1 MDTFKRKIPLLV
13 TITLIFGFIIS
24 FIVGLVN
31 YIKLLYY
38 AFEPPS
44 QTIEVTYVPLVL
56 MFFSLVLGE
65 LSFRFYSRIPNLHV
79 KNGKLILLI
88 ASHIAV
94 DVQFLWFATA
104 PIHAKVIPYLSE
116 KAAHV
121 NFGEYKAIGE
131 VLAGNF
137 HTLTLIFVFLPT
149 VFMLLYTL
157 WYSGHIVRY
166 RNEIFDWM
174 KKYEYKNQRLQ
185 KWFNGQE
192 EQIYPDVE
200 IGPHIEHKEMVRIKG
215 KDRTLN
221 GIIVGPIGS
230 GKTSSLIIPMI
241 NQDLHWM
248 VRFIN
253 QFEKAY
259 EQKNYHTEEVKGT
272 FLNGVTVIEPSND
285 LCQKVYKLV
294 QAHRIPESSVYY
306 IDPTNP
312 DTKNINIL
320 RGPVDK
326 VAEVFAMVI
335 QGLSESNNAFFEQAQ
350 RNHLKQHIYLLKLHN
365 PQKDVTFDDL
375 IEMYDDVERV
385 HRMHVLLKVQ
395 VEKLHDFVQSRAATR
410 DQTNEYKIIKGIDE
424 WFDNTIREKMD
435 RDGEPAVYKSG
446 KYRGKPMHYDREE
459 EYVKGLR
466 NILKDL
472 ASNVLIRRV
481 LFGKSDFDFDVHLE
495 QGGILLVNTAKGEL
509 ADLSNVLGKFVLL
522 SMQNAV
528 FRREPN
534 VSPYHHLVIDEF
546 PDYVVRPFKEF
557 PAQSRKY
564 KLILTIASQT
574 LSQLALDFTEQ
585 YMFTL
590 LGSFRNKM
598 IFGDVT
604 PYDAKIFSDM
614 FGEKE
619 EFKESESEQGISP
632 MQENPVSRLGSTYQ
646 KSKEVVMSPGDIM
659 AQGAFICAARIVQ
672 DNHVQPVQQITS
684 NFVPKEEFSKS
695 IIQVG
700 DNTGQYWENERTRLI
715 GEAIEKANPMK
726 HVDAENMK
734 RIEPLPPVENEDNE
748 SDTPIENDEQ
758 QIVSL
763 EAFKDHKVVEDKENN
778 PRKSIPAFEPEQDE
792 SLEKDRIAEELYH
805 DAEAFVIDKQQ
816 ASSSLLQRKYRIG
829 YARAARLIEKL
840 EQNLVI
846 SPYTGGAPRKVLIP
860 KENSNGLLQEEG
872 NISSIQNT
880 EDESL
885 KGTTL
890 NISTI
895 PYEDNMSAPEE
906 HTEEK
911 SLKETNL
918 NKNAIPS
925 EDNVSA
931 LEENSFKDILYDD
944 AVTYVRESQNTSA
957 SSLKDKFNIND
968 IRANRL
974 IDALERDGI
983 LEEIKGNCKVPD
995 EPLFTEVATTVEVTE
1010 LPDIDVTELES
1021 VDINTLNED
1030 LAFSIS
1036 QQDWNAATLEQEPF
1050 SVVEEHHEE
1059 IAMDV
1064 YIHEVEGNEQQQLQ
1078 EELTTKQPT
1087 NTVQPE
1093 NKLEPEVAEVY
1104 KSISNTIQKNLEQS
1118 LPEKHEHEEE
1128 RDFNRMTPAER
1139 RKYIREQQRK
1149 MLPRGSNIIKENPS
1163 QNKTSNVSH
1172 PDFDSIFGE
1181 IEK

>member
-1 MDTFKRKIPLLV
+1 MKTYKQRLPLFT
-13 TITLIFGFIIS
+13 TIGLISGFILSFGF
-24 FIVGLVN
+24 GLVN

-44 QTIEVTYVPLVL
+44 YPIEITYVPLIL
-56 MFFSLVLGE
+56 MFFSLLLGE
-65 LSFRFYSRIPNLHV
+65 FSFRFYSRIPALHV
-79 KNGKLILLI
+79 KNGELIILV
-88 ASHIAV
+88 ASHFAV
-94 DVQFLWFATA
+94 DTQFLWFATA
-104 PIHAKVIPYLSE
+104 PIHAKVIPYLTDKS
-116 KAAHV
+116 KHL
-121 NFGEYKAIGE
+121 NFGEYETLGH
-131 VLAGNF
+131 VLTGNF
-137 HTLTLIFVFLPT
+137 HTLTMIFVFLPT
-149 VFMLLYTL
+149 VFMILFTL

-166 RNEIFDWM
+166 REEILKWVQ
-174 KKYEYKNQRLQ
+174 KYEYKNYKLQ
-185 KWFNGQE
+185 KWFNNQE

-221 GIIVGPIGS
+221 GIIIGPIGS

-253 QFEKAY
+253 KFETAY
-259 EQKNYHTEEVKGT
+259 KKNDYDTEEVKGT

-285 LCQKVYKLV
+285 LCQKVFKLV
-294 QAHRIPESSVYY
+294 QAHKIPASSVYY

-385 HRMHVLLKVQ
+385 HRMHKLLKVQ
-395 VEKLHDFVQSRAATR
+395 VEKLYDFVQNGAASR
-410 DQTNEYKIIKGIDE
+410 DQKNEYKIIKGIDE

-435 RDGEPAVYKSG
+435 FQGEPAVYKSG
-446 KYRGKPMHYDREE
+446 KYRGQPMHYDREE

-534 VSPYHHLVIDEF
+534 VSPYHHIIVDEF

-564 KLILTIASQT
+564 KVILTIASQT

-619 EFKESESEQGISP
+619 EFKEAESEQGISP

-646 KSKEVVMSPGDIM
+646 KTKEVVMSSGDIM

-684 NFVPKEEFSKS
+684 NFVPKEEFAQA
-695 IIQVG
+695 IIQV
-700 DNTGQYWENERTRLI
+700 DTKTGEYWENERLRLI
-715 GEAIEKANPMK
+715 NESIEKANPMK

-734 RIEPLPPVENEDNE
+734 KIQLLPPIREGE
-748 SDTPIENDEQ
+748 IEHNNSMETNGEHQ
-758 QIVSL
+758 HIVSL
-763 EAFKDHKVVEDKENN
+763 EDYKGHKSQNETLPNDPAAMSQQGNVDDEVENKLYEDIKEF
-778 PRKSIPAFEPEQDE
+778 IIE
-792 SLEKDRIAEELYH
+792 S
-805 DAEAFVIDKQQ
+805 QQ
-816 ASSSLLQRKYRIG
+816 VSPSLLQRKFRIG
-829 YARAARLIEKL
+829 YMKAMQCIEKL
-840 EQNLVI
+840 EQNQVV
-846 SPYTGGAPRKVLIP
+846 SSYTGDGPRKVLISN
-860 KENSNGLLQEEG
+860 NSSMPEAISVNTTHSSDNTISQEVAIRNEDQETVQEG
-872 NISSIQNT
+872 SS
-880 EDESL
+880 
-885 KGTTL
+885 
-890 NISTI
+890 
-895 PYEDNMSAPEE
+895 
-906 HTEEK
+906 
-911 SLKETNL
+911 
-918 NKNAIPS
+918 
-925 EDNVSA
+925 V
-931 LEENSFKDILYDD
+931 FKDILYDD
-944 AVTYVRESQNTSA
+944 VLSFVKEAGSA
-957 SSLKDKFNIND
+957 SIPVLQDRFEISYT
-968 IRANRL
+968 RASRL
-974 IDALERDGI
+974 IEALQRNGELPVI
-983 LEEIKGNCKVPD
+983 AKETHLESISTEIKEPVVKKDIEETIDIELPPMD
-995 EPLFTEVATTVEVTE
+995 ECYEINMEVAE
-1010 LPDIDVTELES
+1010 LNKEL
-1021 VDINTLNED
+1021 
-1030 LAFSIS
+1030 SITMLE
-1036 QQDWNAATLEQEPF
+1036 QDWNKDPIIHSVIPDETETLFEEFPCDGPPVTMIGTAET
-1050 SVVEEHHEE
+1050 SIESTSIPVTITEAEETHVEINTVPVEEMLNHTE
-1059 IAMDV
+1059 
-1064 YIHEVEGNEQQQLQ
+1064 
-1078 EELTTKQPT
+1078 
-1087 NTVQPE
+1087 E
-1093 NKLEPEVAEVY
+1093 NKLDEDIAKVY
-1104 KSISNTIQKNLEQS
+1104 ESISITVQENLEKNREDHSKNDEKQPEYKPMSYKERQEHLKSQQKNKNNTSQS
-1118 LPEKHEHEEE
+1118 LVNKIEK
-1128 RDFNRMTPAER
+1128 P
-1139 RKYIREQQRK
+1139 KQ
-1149 MLPRGSNIIKENPS
+1149 
-1163 QNKTSNVSH
+1163 KTSNVMSKELNNF
-1172 PDFDSIFGE
+1172 FD
-1181 IEK
+1181 

>member
-1 MDTFKRKIPLLV
+1 MDTFKQRLPLFT
-13 TITLIFGFIIS
+13 TITLISAFIIS
-24 FIVGLVN
+24 FGVGLIN

-44 QTIEVTYVPLVL
+44 YPIEITYVPLIL
-56 MFFSLVLGE
+56 MFFSLFLGE
-65 LSFRFYSRIPNLHV
+65 FSFRFYSRIPALHV
-79 KNGKLILLI
+79 KNGKLFILI

-94 DVQFLWFATA
+94 DIHFLWLATA
-104 PIHAKVIPYLSE
+104 PIHAKVIPYLTD
-116 KAAHV
+116 KATHV
-121 NFGEYKAIGE
+121 NFGEYQAVGQ
-131 VLAGNF
+131 VLTGNF
-137 HTLTLIFVFLPT
+137 HTLTMIFVFLPT
-149 VFMLLYTL
+149 VFMILFTL

-166 RNEIFDWM
+166 REEILKWVQ
-174 KKYEYKNQRLQ
+174 KYEYKNHKLQ
-185 KWFNGQE
+185 KWFNSQE
-192 EQIYPDVE
+192 QRIYPDVE

-221 GIIVGPIGS
+221 VIIIGPIGS

-253 QFEKAY
+253 KFENAY
-259 EQKNYHTEEVKGT
+259 KKDNYDTEEVKGT

-294 QAHRIPESSVYY
+294 QAHKIPESSVYY

-385 HRMHVLLKVQ
+385 HHMHKLLKVQ
-395 VEKLHDFVQSRAATR
+395 VEKLYDFVQTGAASR
-410 DQTNEYKIIKGIDE
+410 DQNNEYKIIKGIDE
-424 WFDNTIREKMD
+424 WFDNTIREKTD
-435 RDGEPAVYKSG
+435 SQGEPAVYKKG
-446 KYRGKPMHYDREE
+446 KYRGHPMHYDREE

-509 ADLSNVLGKFVLL
+509 ADLSNVLGKFILL

-534 VSPYHHLVIDEF
+534 VSPYHHIIVDEF

-564 KLILTIASQT
+564 KVILTIASQT

-646 KSKEVVMSPGDIM
+646 KTKEVVMSPGDIM

-672 DNHVQPVQQITS
+672 DNHVQSVQQITS
-684 NFVPKEEFSKS
+684 NFVPKEEFARA
-695 IIQVG
+695 IIQV
-700 DNTGQYWENERTRLI
+700 DERLGQYWENERLLLI
-715 GEAIEKANPMK
+715 KESITKANPMK
-726 HVDAENMK
+726 HVDAKNMEK
-734 RIEPLPPVENEDNE
+734 IEPLPPIPN
-748 SDTPIENDEQ
+748 DTMGQNNSIGTDEGQQ

-763 EAFKDHKVVEDKENN
+763 DNYKENKSEPETKEVEDIVVSNT
-778 PRKSIPAFEPEQDE
+778 SIANEQQT
-792 SLEKDRIAEELYH
+792 SHNEKDEEEAENEAALY
-805 DAEAFVIDKQQ
+805 EEIKNFVIEAQQ
-816 ASSSLLQRKYRIG
+816 VSPSLLQRKFRIG
-829 YARAARLIEKL
+829 YMKTARLIEKL
-840 EQNLVI
+840 EQNLVV
-846 SPYTGGAPRKVLIP
+846 SSYTGKEPRKVLISKDSCVP
-860 KENSNGLLQEEG
+860 LPIEKPD
-872 NISSIQNT
+872 ISTPVLFETNTGESIQQ
-880 EDESL
+880 ESA
-885 KGTTL
+885 
-890 NISTI
+890 
-895 PYEDNMSAPEE
+895 M
-906 HTEEK
+906 
-911 SLKETNL
+911 
-918 NKNAIPS
+918 PS
-925 EDNVSA
+925 EDKEA
-931 LEENSFKDILYDD
+931 AQEETSFFKDVLYDD
-944 AVTYVRESQNTSA
+944 VVAFVKESRTASISA
-957 SSLKDKFNIND
+957 LQDKFNIGST
-968 IRANRL
+968 RASRL
-974 IDALERDGI
+974 LDALQRNGI
-983 LEEIKGNCKVPD
+983 LQDIETEQKLEFVTPAIQDTVPEETIK
-995 EPLFTEVATTVEVTE
+995 EVIKMNSADIEDYHEIPMDVSE
-1010 LPDIDVTELES
+1010 L
-1021 VDINTLNED
+1021 NKD
-1030 LAFSIS
+1030 LSIS
-1036 QQDWNAATLEQEPF
+1036 IFEQDWNTDASIETELSVRTEPF
-1050 SVVEEHHEE
+1050 QEE
-1059 IAMDV
+1059 
-1064 YIHEVEGNEQQQLQ
+1064 LQ
-1078 EELTTKQPT
+1078 EEVTTIEIEKESEINIEKDPTPVIETAALTE
-1087 NTVQPE
+1087 E
-1093 NKLEPEVAEVY
+1093 NKLDADVAKVY
-1104 KSISNTIQKNLEQS
+1104 ESISTTVYKNLEKNRLGNPKNNEEQREYS
-1118 LPEKHEHEEE
+1118 PMTYKERQELLKTQQKNKYCNTQPLPY
-1128 RDFNRMTPAER
+1128 RN
-1139 RKYIREQQRK
+1139 EQPK
-1149 MLPRGSNIIKENPS
+1149 KN
-1163 QNKTSNVSH
+1163 TSNVMSK
-1172 PDFDSIFGE
+1172 DLNDIFD
-1181 IEK
+1181 

>member
-1 MDTFKRKIPLLV
+1 MQTFKQRLPLFT
-13 TITLIFGFIIS
+13 TIGLISGFILSFGF
-24 FIVGLVN
+24 GLVN

-44 QTIEVTYVPLVL
+44 YPVEITYIPLIL
-56 MFFSLVLGE
+56 MFFSLLLGE
-65 LSFRFYSRIPNLHV
+65 FSFRFYSRIPALHV
-79 KNGKLILLI
+79 ENGKLIILI

-94 DVQFLWFATA
+94 DIQFLWFATA
-104 PIHAKVIPYLSE
+104 PIHAKVIPYLTDKS
-116 KAAHV
+116 KHL
-121 NFGEYKAIGE
+121 NFGEYEALGH
-131 VLAGNF
+131 VLTGNF
-137 HTLTLIFVFLPT
+137 HTLTMIFVFLPT
-149 VFMLLYTL
+149 VFMILFTL

-166 RNEIFDWM
+166 REEILKWVQ
-174 KKYEYKNQRLQ
+174 KYEYKNHKLQ
-185 KWFNGQE
+185 KWFNSQE

-221 GIIVGPIGS
+221 GIIIGPIGS

-253 QFEKAY
+253 KFETAY
-259 EQKNYHTEEVKGT
+259 KKNDYDTEEVKGT

-285 LCQKVYKLV
+285 LCQKVFKLV
-294 QAHRIPESSVYY
+294 QAHKIPASSVYY

-385 HRMHVLLKVQ
+385 HRMHKLLKVQ
-395 VEKLHDFVQSRAATR
+395 VEKLYDFVQSGAASR
-410 DQTNEYKIIKGIDE
+410 DQKNEYKIIKGIDE

-435 RDGEPAVYKSG
+435 FQGEPAVYKSG
-446 KYRGKPMHYDREE
+446 KYRGQPMHYDREE

-534 VSPYHHLVIDEF
+534 VSPYHHIIVDEF

-564 KLILTIASQT
+564 KVILTIASQT

-619 EFKESESEQGISP
+619 EFKEAESEQGISP

-646 KSKEVVMSPGDIM
+646 KTKEVVMSPGDIM

-684 NFVPKEEFSKS
+684 NFVPKEEFAQATT
-695 IIQVG
+695 QVDEEIG
-700 DNTGQYWENERTRLI
+700 RYWENERLRLI
-715 GEAIEKANPMK
+715 NESVAKANPMK

-734 RIEPLPPVENEDNE
+734 KIQPLSSMQEIVMEQDNSIETNG
-748 SDTPIENDEQ
+748 EQ
-758 QIVSL
+758 QHIVSL
-763 EAFKDHKVVEDKENN
+763 EDYKEN
-778 PRKSIPAFEPEQDE
+778 KSQNETLPNEPAAMDQQGDVNDE
-792 SLEKDRIAEELYH
+792 AENKLYE
-805 DAEAFVIDKQQ
+805 DIKEFIIESQQ
-816 ASSSLLQRKYRIG
+816 ISPSLLQRKFKIG
-829 YARAARLIEKL
+829 YMKAMQCIEKL
-840 EQNLVI
+840 EQNQVV
-846 SPYTGGAPRKVLIP
+846 SSYTGDGPRKVLI
-860 KENSNGLLQEEG
+860 SNNGSLLEETSVNTTHSSDNTIPQEVRIGSEDQGSVQEET
-872 NISSIQNT
+872 SC
-880 EDESL
+880 
-885 KGTTL
+885 
-890 NISTI
+890 
-895 PYEDNMSAPEE
+895 
-906 HTEEK
+906 
-911 SLKETNL
+911 
-918 NKNAIPS
+918 
-925 EDNVSA
+925 
-931 LEENSFKDILYDD
+931 FKDILYDD
-944 AVTYVRESQNTSA
+944 VLSFVKESGSA
-957 SSLKDKFNIND
+957 SISALQDTFKISYT
-968 IRANRL
+968 RASRL
-974 IDALERDGI
+974 IETLQRNNELPVIAEETHLESI
-983 LEEIKGNCKVPD
+983 STEIKEPVIKEDKEEVIDIELPPMDECYEINMEVAEINKELSITMLEQDWNKDSIIHSEIPD
-995 EPLFTEVATTVEVTE
+995 ETEPLFEEFPYDGLPVTMIGTAETSIESTSIPVTITESEETQVE
-1010 LPDIDVTELES
+1010 
-1021 VDINTLNED
+1021 INTVPIEETLNHTE
-1030 LAFSIS
+1030 
-1036 QQDWNAATLEQEPF
+1036 
-1050 SVVEEHHEE
+1050 
-1059 IAMDV
+1059 
-1064 YIHEVEGNEQQQLQ
+1064 
-1078 EELTTKQPT
+1078 
-1087 NTVQPE
+1087 E
-1093 NKLEPEVAEVY
+1093 NKLDEDVAKVY
-1104 KSISNTIQKNLEQS
+1104 ESISITVQENLEKNREEHSKKDEKQLEYKPMSYKERQEHLKSQQKNKNNTSQS
-1118 LPEKHEHEEE
+1118 LLNKIEK
-1128 RDFNRMTPAER
+1128 P
-1139 RKYIREQQRK
+1139 
-1149 MLPRGSNIIKENPS
+1149 KE
-1163 QNKTSNVSH
+1163 KISNVMSKELNNF
-1172 PDFDSIFGE
+1172 FD
-1181 IEK
+1181 

>member
-1 MDTFKRKIPLLV
+1 METFKQRLPLFT
-13 TITLIFGFIIS
+13 TIGLISGFILSFGF
-24 FIVGLVN
+24 GLVN

-44 QTIEVTYVPLVL
+44 YPIEITYVPLIL
-56 MFFSLVLGE
+56 MFFSLLLGE
-65 LSFRFYSRIPNLHV
+65 FSFRFYSRIPALHIN
-79 KNGKLILLI
+79 NGKLIILV

-94 DVQFLWFATA
+94 DIQFLWFATA
-104 PIHAKVIPYLSE
+104 PIHAKVIPYLADKS
-116 KAAHV
+116 KHL
-121 NFGEYKAIGE
+121 NFGEYEALGH
-131 VLAGNF
+131 VLTGNF
-137 HTLTLIFVFLPT
+137 HTLTMIFVFLPT
-149 VFMLLYTL
+149 VFMILFTL

-166 RNEIFDWM
+166 REEILKWVQ
-174 KKYEYKNQRLQ
+174 KYEYKNHKLQ
-185 KWFNGQE
+185 KWFNSQE

-221 GIIVGPIGS
+221 CIIIGPIGS
-230 GKTSSLIIPMI
+230 GKTSSVIIPMI

-248 VRFIN
+248 ARFIN
-253 QFEKAY
+253 KFINVFK
-259 EQKNYHTEEVKGT
+259 KKDYHTEEVKGT

-285 LCQKVYKLV
+285 LCQKVFKLV
-294 QAHRIPESSVYY
+294 QAHKIPESAVYY

-385 HRMHVLLKVQ
+385 HRMHKLLKVQ
-395 VEKLHDFVQSRAATR
+395 VEKLYDFVQSGAASR
-410 DQTNEYKIIKGIDE
+410 DQKNEYKIIKGIDE
-424 WFDNTIREKMD
+424 WFDNTIREKLD
-435 RDGEPAVYKSG
+435 FQGEPAVYKSG
-446 KYRGKPMHYDREE
+446 KYRGQPMHYDREE

-528 FRREPN
+528 FRRDPN
-534 VSPYHHLVIDEF
+534 VSPYHHIIVDEF

-564 KLILTIASQT
+564 KVILTIASQT

-619 EFKESESEQGISP
+619 EFKEAESEQGISP

-684 NFVPKEEFSKS
+684 NFVPKEEFAQA
-695 IIQVG
+695 IIQV
-700 DNTGQYWENERTRLI
+700 DTKTGEYWENERLRLI
-715 GEAIEKANPMK
+715 NESIEKANPMK

-734 RIEPLPPVENEDNE
+734 KIQPLPPIREGE
-748 SDTPIENDEQ
+748 IEQNNSMETNGEHQ
-758 QIVSL
+758 HIVSL
-763 EAFKDHKVVEDKENN
+763 EDYKGHKSQNGTVPNEPAAMSPQGNVDDEVDKKLYEDIKEF
-778 PRKSIPAFEPEQDE
+778 IIE
-792 SLEKDRIAEELYH
+792 S
-805 DAEAFVIDKQQ
+805 QQ
-816 ASSSLLQRKYRIG
+816 VSPSLLQRKFRIG
-829 YARAARLIEKL
+829 YMKAMQCIEKL
-840 EQNLVI
+840 EQNQVV
-846 SPYTGGAPRKVLIP
+846 SSYTGDGPRKVLISN
-860 KENSNGLLQEEG
+860 NSSMPEATSVNTTQSSDNTISQEV
-872 NISSIQNT
+872 
-880 EDESL
+880 
-885 KGTTL
+885 
-890 NISTI
+890 
-895 PYEDNMSAPEE
+895 
-906 HTEEK
+906 
-911 SLKETNL
+911 
-918 NKNAIPS
+918 AIRS
-925 EDNVSA
+925 EDTGTVQ
-931 LEENSFKDILYDD
+931 EENSVFKDILYDD
-944 AVTYVRESQNTSA
+944 VLSFVKESGSA
-957 SSLKDKFNIND
+957 SIPVLQDTFEISYT
-968 IRANRL
+968 RASRL
-974 IDALERDGI
+974 IEALHRNGELPVI
-983 LEEIKGNCKVPD
+983 AEETHLESISTEIKEPVVIKDIEETIDIELPPID
-995 EPLFTEVATTVEVTE
+995 ECYEINMEVAE
-1010 LPDIDVTELES
+1010 LNKEL
-1021 VDINTLNED
+1021 
-1030 LAFSIS
+1030 SITMLE
-1036 QQDWNAATLEQEPF
+1036 QDWNKDSIIHSVIPNETETLFEEFSADEPP
-1050 SVVEEHHEE
+1050 VTITEEEETHVKIDTVPVEDMLNHTE
-1059 IAMDV
+1059 
-1064 YIHEVEGNEQQQLQ
+1064 
-1078 EELTTKQPT
+1078 
-1087 NTVQPE
+1087 E
-1093 NKLEPEVAEVY
+1093 NKLDEDVAKVY
-1104 KSISNTIQKNLEQS
+1104 ESISITVQENLEKNREDRSKNDEKQSEYKPMSYKERQERLKSQQKNKNNTSQS
-1118 LPEKHEHEEE
+1118 LVNKIEK
-1128 RDFNRMTPAER
+1128 P
-1139 RKYIREQQRK
+1139 KQ
-1149 MLPRGSNIIKENPS
+1149 
-1163 QNKTSNVSH
+1163 KTSNVMSKELNNF
-1172 PDFDSIFGE
+1172 FD
-1181 IEK
+1181 

>member
-1 MDTFKRKIPLLV
+1 METFKQRLPLFT
-13 TITLIFGFIIS
+13 TIGLISGFILSFGF
-24 FIVGLVN
+24 GLVN

-44 QTIEVTYVPLVL
+44 YPIEITYVPLIL
-56 MFFSLVLGE
+56 MFFSLLLGE
-65 LSFRFYSRIPNLHV
+65 FSFRFYSRIPALHV
-79 KNGKLILLI
+79 NNGKLIILVV
-88 ASHIAV
+88 SHFAV
-94 DVQFLWFATA
+94 DIQFLWFATA
-104 PIHAKVIPYLSE
+104 PIHAKVIPYLTDKS
-116 KAAHV
+116 KHL
-121 NFGEYKAIGE
+121 NFGEYEALGH
-131 VLAGNF
+131 VLTGNF
-137 HTLTLIFVFLPT
+137 HTLTMIFVFLPT
-149 VFMLLYTL
+149 VFMILFTL
-157 WYSGHIVRY
+157 WYSGHFVRY
-166 RNEIFDWM
+166 REEILKWVQ
-174 KKYEYKNQRLQ
+174 KYEYKNHKLQ
-185 KWFNGQE
+185 KWFNSQE

-221 GIIVGPIGS
+221 GIIIGPIGS

-253 QFEKAY
+253 KFETAY
-259 EQKNYHTEEVKGT
+259 KKNDYDTEEVKGT

-285 LCQKVYKLV
+285 LCQKVFKLV
-294 QAHRIPESSVYY
+294 QAHKIPASSVYY

-385 HRMHVLLKVQ
+385 HRMHKLLKVQ
-395 VEKLHDFVQSRAATR
+395 VEKLYDFVQSGAASR
-410 DQTNEYKIIKGIDE
+410 DQKNEYKIIKGIDE

-435 RDGEPAVYKSG
+435 FQGEPAVYKSG
-446 KYRGKPMHYDREE
+446 KYRGQPMHYDREE

-534 VSPYHHLVIDEF
+534 VSPYHHIIVDEF

-564 KLILTIASQT
+564 KVILTIASQT

-619 EFKESESEQGISP
+619 EFKEAESEQGISP

-646 KSKEVVMSPGDIM
+646 KTKEVVMSPGDIM

-684 NFVPKEEFSKS
+684 NFVPKEEFAQATT
-695 IIQVG
+695 QVDEEIG
-700 DNTGQYWENERTRLI
+700 RYWENERLRLI
-715 GEAIEKANPMK
+715 NESVAKANPMK

-734 RIEPLPPVENEDNE
+734 KIQPLSSMQEIVMEQDNSIETNG
-748 SDTPIENDEQ
+748 EQ
-758 QIVSL
+758 QHIVSL
-763 EAFKDHKVVEDKENN
+763 EDYKEN
-778 PRKSIPAFEPEQDE
+778 KSQNETLSNDPAAMDQQGDVNSEAENKLYEEIKEFIIE
-792 SLEKDRIAEELYH
+792 S
-805 DAEAFVIDKQQ
+805 QQ
-816 ASSSLLQRKYRIG
+816 VSPSLLQRKFRIG
-829 YARAARLIEKL
+829 YMKAMQCIEKL
-840 EQNLVI
+840 EQNQVVG
-846 SPYTGGAPRKVLIP
+846 SYTGDGPRKVLISN
-860 KENSNGLLQEEG
+860 NSSIPEESSINTTHSSDNTISQKVAIRSEDPGTVQEET
-872 NISSIQNT
+872 S
-880 EDESL
+880 
-885 KGTTL
+885 
-890 NISTI
+890 
-895 PYEDNMSAPEE
+895 
-906 HTEEK
+906 
-911 SLKETNL
+911 
-918 NKNAIPS
+918 
-925 EDNVSA
+925 V
-931 LEENSFKDILYDD
+931 FKDILYDD
-944 AVTYVRESQNTSA
+944 ILSFVKESGSISISVLQDTFKISYTRA
-957 SSLKDKFNIND
+957 S
-968 IRANRL
+968 RL
-974 IDALERDGI
+974 IEALQRNGELPVI
-983 LEEIKGNCKVPD
+983 AEETHVESISTEIKEPVVKKDIKETIDIELPPMD
-995 EPLFTEVATTVEVTE
+995 ECYEINMEVAE
-1010 LPDIDVTELES
+1010 LNKEL
-1021 VDINTLNED
+1021 
-1030 LAFSIS
+1030 SITMLE
-1036 QQDWNAATLEQEPF
+1036 QDWNKDSIIHSEIPDETESLFEVFPSDGLPVTMIGTAETSIESTSIPVTITESEETQ
-1050 SVVEEHHEE
+1050 VE
-1059 IAMDV
+1059 I
-1064 YIHEVEGNEQQQLQ
+1064 
-1078 EELTTKQPT
+1078 
-1087 NTVQPE
+1087 NTVPIEETLNHTEE
-1093 NKLEPEVAEVY
+1093 NKLDEDVAKVY
-1104 KSISNTIQKNLEQS
+1104 ESISITVQENLEKNREDHSKNDEKQPEYKPMSYKERQEQLKSPQKNKNNTSQS
-1118 LPEKHEHEEE
+1118 LLNKIEK
-1128 RDFNRMTPAER
+1128 P
-1139 RKYIREQQRK
+1139 KQ
-1149 MLPRGSNIIKENPS
+1149 
-1163 QNKTSNVSH
+1163 KTSNVMSKELNNF
-1172 PDFDSIFGE
+1172 FD
-1181 IEK
+1181 

>member
-1 MDTFKRKIPLLV
+1 METFKQRLPLFT
-13 TITLIFGFIIS
+13 TIGLISGFILSFGF
-24 FIVGLVN
+24 GLVN

-44 QTIEVTYVPLVL
+44 YPIEITYVPLIL
-56 MFFSLVLGE
+56 MFFSLLLGE
-65 LSFRFYSRIPNLHV
+65 FSFRFYSRIPALHIN
-79 KNGKLILLI
+79 NGKLIILV

-94 DVQFLWFATA
+94 DIQFLWFATA
-104 PIHAKVIPYLSE
+104 PIHAKVIPYLADKS
-116 KAAHV
+116 KHL
-121 NFGEYKAIGE
+121 NFGEYEALGH
-131 VLAGNF
+131 VLTGNF
-137 HTLTLIFVFLPT
+137 HTLTMIFVFLPT
-149 VFMLLYTL
+149 VFMILFTL

-166 RNEIFDWM
+166 REEILKWVQ
-174 KKYEYKNQRLQ
+174 KYEYKNHKLQ
-185 KWFNGQE
+185 KWFNSQE

-221 GIIVGPIGS
+221 CIIIGPIGS

-248 VRFIN
+248 ARFIN
-253 QFEKAY
+253 KFINVFK
-259 EQKNYHTEEVKGT
+259 KKDYHTEGVKGT

-285 LCQKVYKLV
+285 LCQKVFKLV
-294 QAHRIPESSVYY
+294 QAHKIPESAVYY

-385 HRMHVLLKVQ
+385 HRMHKLLKVQ
-395 VEKLHDFVQSRAATR
+395 VEKLYDFVQSGAASR
-410 DQTNEYKIIKGIDE
+410 DQKNEYKIIKGIDE
-424 WFDNTIREKMD
+424 WFDNTIREKLD
-435 RDGEPAVYKSG
+435 FQGEPAVYKSG
-446 KYRGKPMHYDREE
+446 KYRGQSMHYDREE

-528 FRREPN
+528 FRRDPN
-534 VSPYHHLVIDEF
+534 VSPYHHIIVDEF

-564 KLILTIASQT
+564 KVILTIASQT

-619 EFKESESEQGISP
+619 EFKEAESEQGISP

-684 NFVPKEEFSKS
+684 NFVPKEEFAQA
-695 IIQVG
+695 IIQV
-700 DNTGQYWENERTRLI
+700 DTKTGEYWENERLRLI
-715 GEAIEKANPMK
+715 NESIEKANPMK

-734 RIEPLPPVENEDNE
+734 KIQPLPPIREGE
-748 SDTPIENDEQ
+748 IEQNNSMETNGEHQ
-758 QIVSL
+758 HIVSL
-763 EAFKDHKVVEDKENN
+763 EDYKGHKSQYETVPNEPAAMSQQGKVDYEIDNKLYDDIKEF
-778 PRKSIPAFEPEQDE
+778 IIE
-792 SLEKDRIAEELYH
+792 S
-805 DAEAFVIDKQQ
+805 QQ
-816 ASSSLLQRKYRIG
+816 VSPSLLQRKFRIG
-829 YARAARLIEKL
+829 YMKAMQCIEKL
-840 EQNLVI
+840 EQNQVV
-846 SPYTGGAPRKVLIP
+846 SSYTGDGPRKVLISN
-860 KENSNGLLQEEG
+860 NSSMPEETSVNTTQPSDNTISQEVAIRSEDPGTVQEET
-872 NISSIQNT
+872 S
-880 EDESL
+880 
-885 KGTTL
+885 
-890 NISTI
+890 
-895 PYEDNMSAPEE
+895 
-906 HTEEK
+906 
-911 SLKETNL
+911 
-918 NKNAIPS
+918 
-925 EDNVSA
+925 V
-931 LEENSFKDILYDD
+931 FKDILYDD
-944 AVTYVRESQNTSA
+944 VLSFVKESGSA
-957 SSLKDKFNIND
+957 SISVLQDTFEISYT
-968 IRANRL
+968 RASRL
-974 IDALERDGI
+974 IEALQRNGELPVI
-983 LEEIKGNCKVPD
+983 AEETYLENISTEIKEPVVKKDIEETIDIELPPID
-995 EPLFTEVATTVEVTE
+995 ECYEINMEVAE
-1010 LPDIDVTELES
+1010 LNKELSFTMLE
-1021 VDINTLNED
+1021 
-1030 LAFSIS
+1030 
-1036 QQDWNAATLEQEPF
+1036 QDWNKDSIIHSVIPDETETLFEEF
-1050 SVVEEHHEE
+1050 SADRPPVTMIGTAETSIESTSIPVIITEEEETHVKINTVPVEEILNHTE
-1059 IAMDV
+1059 
-1064 YIHEVEGNEQQQLQ
+1064 
-1078 EELTTKQPT
+1078 
-1087 NTVQPE
+1087 E
-1093 NKLEPEVAEVY
+1093 NKLDEDVAKVY
-1104 KSISNTIQKNLEQS
+1104 ESISITVLENLEKNREDHSKNDEKQSEYKPMSYKERQEHLKSQQKNKNNTSQS
-1118 LPEKHEHEEE
+1118 LLNKIEK
-1128 RDFNRMTPAER
+1128 P
-1139 RKYIREQQRK
+1139 KQ
-1149 MLPRGSNIIKENPS
+1149 
-1163 QNKTSNVSH
+1163 KTSNVMSKELNNF
-1172 PDFDSIFGE
+1172 FD
-1181 IEK
+1181 

>member
-1 MDTFKRKIPLLV
+1 METFKQRLPLFT
-13 TITLIFGFIIS
+13 TIGLISGFILSFGF
-24 FIVGLVN
+24 GLVN

-44 QTIEVTYVPLVL
+44 YPIEITYIPLFL
-56 MFFSLVLGE
+56 MFFSLLLGE
-65 LSFRFYSRIPNLHV
+65 FSFRFYSRIPALHI
-79 KNGKLILLI
+79 KNGKIIILI

-94 DVQFLWFATA
+94 DIQFLWFATA
-104 PIHAKVIPYLSE
+104 PIHAKVIPYLTDKS
-116 KAAHV
+116 KHL
-121 NFGEYKAIGE
+121 NFGEYEALGH
-131 VLAGNF
+131 VLTGNF
-137 HTLTLIFVFLPT
+137 HTLTMIFVFLPS
-149 VFMLLYTL
+149 VFMILFTL

-166 RNEIFDWM
+166 REEILKWVQ
-174 KKYEYKNQRLQ
+174 KYEYKNHKLQ
-185 KWFNGQE
+185 KWFNSQE

-221 GIIVGPIGS
+221 GIIIGPIGS

-253 QFEKAY
+253 KFETAY
-259 EQKNYHTEEVKGT
+259 KKNDYDTEDVKGT

-285 LCQKVYKLV
+285 LCQKVFKLV
-294 QAHRIPESSVYY
+294 QAHKVPSSSVYY

-312 DTKNINIL
+312 HTKNINIL

-385 HRMHVLLKVQ
+385 HRMHKLLKVQ
-395 VEKLHDFVQSRAATR
+395 VEKLYDFVQGGEASR
-410 DQTNEYKIIKGIDE
+410 DQKNEYKIIKGIDE

-435 RDGEPAVYKSG
+435 FQGEPAVYKSG
-446 KYRGKPMHYDREE
+446 KYRGQPMHYDREE

-481 LFGKSDFDFDVHLE
+481 LFGKSNFDFDVHLE

-534 VSPYHHLVIDEF
+534 VSPYHHIIVDEF

-564 KLILTIASQT
+564 KVILTIASQT

-619 EFKESESEQGISP
+619 EFKEAESEQGISP

-646 KSKEVVMSPGDIM
+646 KTKEVVMSPGDIM

-684 NFVPKEEFSKS
+684 NFVPKEEFAQA
-695 IIQVG
+695 ITQVDEEIG
-700 DNTGQYWENERTRLI
+700 RYWENERLRLI
-715 GEAIEKANPMK
+715 NESIAKANPIK
-726 HVDAENMK
+726 QVDAENMK
-734 RIEPLPPVENEDNE
+734 TIQPLPPIREVE
-748 SDTPIENDEQ
+748 IEQNNSMETNGEHQ
-758 QIVSL
+758 HIVSIEDYKEHKSQNETL
-763 EAFKDHKVVEDKENN
+763 SNDPAAMNQHGNADDEAENKLYEDIKEF
-778 PRKSIPAFEPEQDE
+778 IIE
-792 SLEKDRIAEELYH
+792 S
-805 DAEAFVIDKQQ
+805 QQ
-816 ASSSLLQRKYRIG
+816 VSPSLLQRKFKIG
-829 YARAARLIEKL
+829 YMKAMQCVEKL
-840 EQNLVI
+840 EQNQVV
-846 SPYTGGAPRKVLIP
+846 SSYTGDGPRKVLISN
-860 KENSNGLLQEEG
+860 NSRMSEETIVNTTHSSNNTISQEVAIRSEHQGTVQEEA
-872 NISSIQNT
+872 SF
-880 EDESL
+880 
-885 KGTTL
+885 
-890 NISTI
+890 
-895 PYEDNMSAPEE
+895 
-906 HTEEK
+906 
-911 SLKETNL
+911 
-918 NKNAIPS
+918 
-925 EDNVSA
+925 
-931 LEENSFKDILYDD
+931 FKDILYDN
-944 AVTYVRESQNTSA
+944 VLSFVKESGSA
-957 SSLKDKFNIND
+957 SISVLQDTFKISYT
-968 IRANRL
+968 RASRL
-974 IDALERDGI
+974 IEALKRNGELPVIAEETHIESISTEINGPVMKEDIGEI
-983 LEEIKGNCKVPD
+983 IDIELPPMYECHEINIEVAELNKELSISMLEQDCDKDSIIYSEIPDKTEPLLEEFPSAELTATMIGTAETSIESASIPVTISVPD
-995 EPLFTEVATTVEVTE
+995 ETHVE
-1010 LPDIDVTELES
+1010 
-1021 VDINTLNED
+1021 INTVPIEETLNHTHVNKLDED
-1030 LAFSIS
+1030 VAKVYESIS
-1036 QQDWNAATLEQEPF
+1036 
-1050 SVVEEHHEE
+1050 
-1059 IAMDV
+1059 I
-1064 YIHEVEGNEQQQLQ
+1064 
-1078 EELTTKQPT
+1078 
-1087 NTVQPE
+1087 TVH
-1093 NKLEPEVAEVY
+1093 
-1104 KSISNTIQKNLEQS
+1104 KNLEKNREVNSRNNEKQPEYKRMSYKEREEHLKAQQENMNNTTQS
-1118 LPEKHEHEEE
+1118 LLNKIEK
-1128 RDFNRMTPAER
+1128 P
-1139 RKYIREQQRK
+1139 KQ
-1149 MLPRGSNIIKENPS
+1149 
-1163 QNKTSNVSH
+1163 KTSNVMSKELNNF
-1172 PDFDSIFGE
+1172 FD
-1181 IEK
+1181 

>member
-1 MDTFKRKIPLLV
+1 METFKQRIPLFT
-13 TITLIFGFIIS
+13 TIGLISGFILSFGF
-24 FIVGLVN
+24 GLVN

-44 QTIEVTYVPLVL
+44 YPIEITYVPLIL
-56 MFFSLVLGE
+56 MFFSLLLGE
-65 LSFRFYSRIPNLHV
+65 FSFRFYSRIPALHV
-79 KNGKLILLI
+79 KNGKLIILI
-88 ASHIAV
+88 TSHIAV
-94 DVQFLWFATA
+94 DIHFLWFATA
-104 PIHAKVIPYLSE
+104 PIHAKVIPYLTDKS
-116 KAAHV
+116 KHV
-121 NFGEYKAIGE
+121 NFGEYEAIGH
-131 VLAGNF
+131 VLTGNF
-137 HTLTLIFVFLPT
+137 HTLTMIFVFLPT
-149 VFMLLYTL
+149 VFMILFTL

-166 RNEIFDWM
+166 REEILKWVQ
-174 KKYEYKNQRLQ
+174 KYEYKNHKLQ
-185 KWFNGQE
+185 KWFNSQE

-221 GIIVGPIGS
+221 GIIIGPIGS

-253 QFEKAY
+253 KFETAY
-259 EQKNYHTEEVKGT
+259 KKNDYDTEEVKGT

-285 LCQKVYKLV
+285 LCQKVFKLV
-294 QAHRIPESSVYY
+294 QAHKIPASSVYY

-385 HRMHVLLKVQ
+385 HRMHKLLKVQ
-395 VEKLHDFVQSRAATR
+395 VEKLYDFVQSGAASR
-410 DQTNEYKIIKGIDE
+410 DQKNEYKIIKGIDE

-435 RDGEPAVYKSG
+435 FQGEPAVYKSG
-446 KYRGKPMHYDREE
+446 KYRGQPMHYDREE

-534 VSPYHHLVIDEF
+534 VSPYHHIIVDEF

-564 KLILTIASQT
+564 KVILTIASQT

-619 EFKESESEQGISP
+619 EFKEAESEQGISP
-632 MQENPVSRLGSTYQ
+632 MQDNPVSRLGSTYQ
-646 KSKEVVMSPGDIM
+646 KAKEVVMSPGDIM

-684 NFVPKEEFSKS
+684 NFVPKEEFAQA
-695 IIQVG
+695 IIQV
-700 DNTGQYWENERTRLI
+700 DIETGQYWENERLRLI
-715 GEAIEKANPMK
+715 NESIAKANPMK

-734 RIEPLPPVENEDNE
+734 KIQPLPPIQEVELKQNSSVETTE
-748 SDTPIENDEQ
+748 EQ
-758 QIVSL
+758 QHIVSL
-763 EAFKDHKVVEDKENN
+763 EDYKEHKSHNEILSNEEPAAMNQQGDVDDEAENKLYEDIKEFIVESQQVS
-778 PRKSIPAFEPEQDE
+778 PSI
-792 SLEKDRIAEELYH
+792 
-805 DAEAFVIDKQQ
+805 
-816 ASSSLLQRKYRIG
+816 LQRKFKIG
-829 YARAARLIEKL
+829 YMKAMQCIEKL
-840 EQNLVI
+840 EQNLVV
-846 SPYTGGAPRKVLIP
+846 SSYTGDGPRKVLIS
-860 KENSNGLLQEEG
+860 NS
-872 NISSIQNT
+872 SSI
-880 EDESL
+880 
-885 KGTTL
+885 
-890 NISTI
+890 
-895 PYEDNMSAPEE
+895 PEE
-906 HTEEK
+906 PSVNTTHTSDNTISQK
-911 SLKETNL
+911 V
-918 NKNAIPS
+918 AIPS
-925 EDNVSA
+925 EDKGNVQEETHIESISTA
-931 LEENSFKDILYDD
+931 ITETVINEEIEEVIDIESPLMDECHEINMEVSELNKELSITMLEQDWKTDSIIYSRIPDETEPLLEEFPSDGLPVPIIETAEINIESTSNP
-944 AVTYVRESQNTSA
+944 VTKTESDETY
-957 SSLKDKFNIND
+957 
-968 IRANRL
+968 
-974 IDALERDGI
+974 LE
-983 LEEIKGNCKVPD
+983 
-995 EPLFTEVATTVEVTE
+995 
-1010 LPDIDVTELES
+1010 
-1021 VDINTLNED
+1021 INTIPIAETLNHPE
-1030 LAFSIS
+1030 
-1036 QQDWNAATLEQEPF
+1036 
-1050 SVVEEHHEE
+1050 
-1059 IAMDV
+1059 
-1064 YIHEVEGNEQQQLQ
+1064 
-1078 EELTTKQPT
+1078 
-1087 NTVQPE
+1087 E
-1093 NKLEPEVAEVY
+1093 NKLDEDVAKVY
-1104 KSISNTIQKNLEQS
+1104 ESISITVHENLEKNREDLSRNDEKQPEYKRMSYKERQEQLKSQQKNKNNTTQS
-1118 LPEKHEHEEE
+1118 LLNKIEK
-1128 RDFNRMTPAER
+1128 P
-1139 RKYIREQQRK
+1139 KQ
-1149 MLPRGSNIIKENPS
+1149 
-1163 QNKTSNVSH
+1163 KTSNVMSKELNNL
-1172 PDFDSIFGE
+1172 FD
-1181 IEK
+1181 

>member
-1 MDTFKRKIPLLV
+1 METFKQRLPLF
-13 TITLIFGFIIS
+13 TTLGLISGFILSFGF
-24 FIVGLVN
+24 GLVN

-44 QTIEVTYVPLVL
+44 YPIEITYIPLVL
-56 MFFSLVLGE
+56 MFFSLLLGE
-65 LSFRFYSRIPNLHV
+65 FSFRFYSRIPALHV
-79 KNGKLILLI
+79 ENGKLIILI

-94 DVQFLWFATA
+94 DIQFLWFATA
-104 PIHAKVIPYLSE
+104 PIHAKVIPYLTDKS
-116 KAAHV
+116 KHL
-121 NFGEYKAIGE
+121 NFGEYEALGH
-131 VLAGNF
+131 VLTGNF
-137 HTLTLIFVFLPT
+137 HTLTMIFVFLPT
-149 VFMLLYTL
+149 VFMILFTL
-157 WYSGHIVRY
+157 WFSGHIVRY
-166 RNEIFDWM
+166 REEILKWVQ
-174 KKYEYKNQRLQ
+174 KYEYKNHKLQ
-185 KWFNGQE
+185 KWFNSQE

-221 GIIVGPIGS
+221 CIIIGPIGS

-248 VRFIN
+248 ARFIN
-253 QFEKAY
+253 KFINVFK
-259 EQKNYHTEEVKGT
+259 KKDYHTEEVKGT

-285 LCQKVYKLV
+285 LCQKVLKLV
-294 QAHRIPESSVYY
+294 QAHKIPESAVYY

-385 HRMHVLLKVQ
+385 HRMHKLLKVQ
-395 VEKLHDFVQSRAATR
+395 VEKLYDFVQSGVASR
-410 DQTNEYKIIKGIDE
+410 DQKNEYKIIKGIDE

-435 RDGEPAVYKSG
+435 FQGEPAVYKSG
-446 KYRGKPMHYDREE
+446 KYRGQPMHYDREE

-528 FRREPN
+528 FRRDPN
-534 VSPYHHLVIDEF
+534 VSPYHHIIVDEF

-564 KLILTIASQT
+564 KVILTIASQT

-619 EFKESESEQGISP
+619 EFKEAESEQGISP

-646 KSKEVVMSPGDIM
+646 KTKEVVMSPGDIM

-684 NFVPKEEFSKS
+684 NFVPKEEFAQA
-695 IIQVG
+695 ITQVDEEIG
-700 DNTGQYWENERTRLI
+700 RYWENERLRLI
-715 GEAIEKANPMK
+715 NESVAKANPMK

-734 RIEPLPPVENEDNE
+734 KIQPLSSMQEIAMEQDNSIETNG
-748 SDTPIENDEQ
+748 EQ
-758 QIVSL
+758 QHIVSL
-763 EAFKDHKVVEDKENN
+763 EDYKEN
-778 PRKSIPAFEPEQDE
+778 KSQNETLPNEPAPMDQQGDVNDE
-792 SLEKDRIAEELYH
+792 AENKLYE
-805 DAEAFVIDKQQ
+805 DIKEFIIESQQ
-816 ASSSLLQRKYRIG
+816 ISPSLLQRKFKIG
-829 YARAARLIEKL
+829 YMKAMQCIEKL
-840 EQNLVI
+840 EQNQVV
-846 SPYTGGAPRKVLIP
+846 SSYTGDGPRKVLISN
-860 KENSNGLLQEEG
+860 NSSLLEETSV
-872 NISSIQNT
+872 NTAHSSDN
-880 EDESL
+880 
-885 KGTTL
+885 
-890 NISTI
+890 TI
-895 PYEDNMSAPEE
+895 PQEVR
-906 HTEEK
+906 
-911 SLKETNL
+911 
-918 NKNAIPS
+918 IGS
-925 EDNVSA
+925 EDQGSV
-931 LEENSFKDILYDD
+931 EEETSCFKDILYDD
-944 AVTYVRESQNTSA
+944 VLSFVKESGSA
-957 SSLKDKFNIND
+957 SISVLQDTFKISYT
-968 IRANRL
+968 RASRL
-974 IDALERDGI
+974 IETLQRNNELPVIAEETHLESI
-983 LEEIKGNCKVPD
+983 STEIKEPAIKEDKEEVIDIELPLMD
-995 EPLFTEVATTVEVTE
+995 ECYEINMEVAE
-1010 LPDIDVTELES
+1010 LNKEL
-1021 VDINTLNED
+1021 
-1030 LAFSIS
+1030 SITMLE
-1036 QQDWNAATLEQEPF
+1036 QDWNKDSIIHSVIPIENETLFEEFPSDGPPVTKIRAAETSIESTSIPVTITET
-1050 SVVEEHHEE
+1050 EE
-1059 IAMDV
+1059 I
-1064 YIHEVEGNEQQQLQ
+1064 HVEI
-1078 EELTTKQPT
+1078 
-1087 NTVQPE
+1087 NTVPIEEALNHTEE
-1093 NKLEPEVAEVY
+1093 NKLDEDVAKVY
-1104 KSISNTIQKNLEQS
+1104 ESISITVQENLEKNREDHSKNDEKQPEFKPMNYKERQERLKSQQKNKNNTTQS
-1118 LPEKHEHEEE
+1118 LVNKNEKPNH
-1128 RDFNRMTPAER
+1128 
-1139 RKYIREQQRK
+1139 
-1149 MLPRGSNIIKENPS
+1149 
-1163 QNKTSNVSH
+1163 KTSNVMSKELNNF
-1172 PDFDSIFGE
+1172 FD
-1181 IEK
+1181 

>member
-1 MDTFKRKIPLLV
+1 METFKQRLPLF
-13 TITLIFGFIIS
+13 TTLGLISGFILSFGF
-24 FIVGLVN
+24 GLVN

-44 QTIEVTYVPLVL
+44 YPIEITYVPLIL
-56 MFFSLVLGE
+56 MFFSLLLGE
-65 LSFRFYSRIPNLHV
+65 FSFRFYSRIPALHV
-79 KNGKLILLI
+79 KNGKLIILI

-94 DVQFLWFATA
+94 DIQFLWFATA
-104 PIHAKVIPYLSE
+104 PIHAKVIPYLTDKS
-116 KAAHV
+116 KHV
-121 NFGEYKAIGE
+121 NFGEYEALGH
-131 VLAGNF
+131 VLTGNF
-137 HTLTLIFVFLPT
+137 HTLTMIFVFLPT
-149 VFMLLYTL
+149 AFMILFTL

-166 RNEIFDWM
+166 REEILKWVQ
-174 KKYEYKNQRLQ
+174 KYEYKNHKLQ
-185 KWFNGQE
+185 KWFNSQE

-221 GIIVGPIGS
+221 CIIIGPIGS
-230 GKTSSLIIPMI
+230 GKTSSVIIPMI

-248 VRFIN
+248 ARFIN
-253 QFEKAY
+253 KFINVFKK
-259 EQKNYHTEEVKGT
+259 KNYHTEEVKGT

-285 LCQKVYKLV
+285 LCQKVFKLV
-294 QAHRIPESSVYY
+294 QAHKIPESAVYY

-385 HRMHVLLKVQ
+385 HRMHKLLKVQ
-395 VEKLHDFVQSRAATR
+395 VEKLYDFVQSGAASR
-410 DQTNEYKIIKGIDE
+410 DQKNEYKIIKGIDE

-435 RDGEPAVYKSG
+435 FQGEPAVYKSG
-446 KYRGKPMHYDREE
+446 KYRGQPMHYDREE

-528 FRREPN
+528 FRRDPN
-534 VSPYHHLVIDEF
+534 VSPYHHIIVDEF

-564 KLILTIASQT
+564 KVILTIASQT

-619 EFKESESEQGISP
+619 EFKEAESEQGISP

-684 NFVPKEEFSKS
+684 NFVPKEEFVQS
-695 IIQVG
+695 IIQV
-700 DNTGQYWENERTRLI
+700 DTKTGEYWENERLRLI
-715 GEAIEKANPMK
+715 NESIEKANPMK

-734 RIEPLPPVENEDNE
+734 KIQPLPPIREGE
-748 SDTPIENDEQ
+748 IEQNNSMETSGEHQ
-758 QIVSL
+758 HIVSL
-763 EAFKDHKVVEDKENN
+763 EDYKEN
-778 PRKSIPAFEPEQDE
+778 KSQNETLPNDPAAMSPQGKVGDE
-792 SLEKDRIAEELYH
+792 VDYKLYE
-805 DAEAFVIDKQQ
+805 DIKEFIIESQQ
-816 ASSSLLQRKYRIG
+816 VSPSLLQRKFRIG
-829 YARAARLIEKL
+829 YMKAMQCIEKL
-840 EQNLVI
+840 EQNQVV
-846 SPYTGGAPRKVLIP
+846 SSYTGDGSRKVLISN
-860 KENSNGLLQEEG
+860 NSSMPEATSVNITHSSDNTISQEVAIRSEDPGTVQEET
-872 NISSIQNT
+872 S
-880 EDESL
+880 
-885 KGTTL
+885 
-890 NISTI
+890 
-895 PYEDNMSAPEE
+895 
-906 HTEEK
+906 
-911 SLKETNL
+911 
-918 NKNAIPS
+918 
-925 EDNVSA
+925 V
-931 LEENSFKDILYDD
+931 FKDILYDD
-944 AVTYVRESQNTSA
+944 VLSFVKESGSA
-957 SSLKDKFNIND
+957 SIPVLQDTFEISYT
-968 IRANRL
+968 RASRL
-974 IDALERDGI
+974 IEALQRNGELPVI
-983 LEEIKGNCKVPD
+983 AEEIHLESISIEIKEPVVKKDIEETIDIELPPIDECYEINMEVAELNKELSFTMLEQDWSKDSIIRSVIPD
-995 EPLFTEVATTVEVTE
+995 ETETLFEEFSADRPPVTITEEEETHVK
-1010 LPDIDVTELES
+1010 
-1021 VDINTLNED
+1021 INTVPVEDMLNHTE
-1030 LAFSIS
+1030 
-1036 QQDWNAATLEQEPF
+1036 
-1050 SVVEEHHEE
+1050 
-1059 IAMDV
+1059 
-1064 YIHEVEGNEQQQLQ
+1064 
-1078 EELTTKQPT
+1078 
-1087 NTVQPE
+1087 E
-1093 NKLEPEVAEVY
+1093 NKLDEDVAKVY
-1104 KSISNTIQKNLEQS
+1104 ESISITVQENLEKNRKDHSKNDEKQSEYKPMSYKERQELFKSQQKNKNNTSQS
-1118 LPEKHEHEEE
+1118 LVNNIEK
-1128 RDFNRMTPAER
+1128 P
-1139 RKYIREQQRK
+1139 KQ
-1149 MLPRGSNIIKENPS
+1149 
-1163 QNKTSNVSH
+1163 KTSNVMSKELNNF
-1172 PDFDSIFGE
+1172 FD
-1181 IEK
+1181 